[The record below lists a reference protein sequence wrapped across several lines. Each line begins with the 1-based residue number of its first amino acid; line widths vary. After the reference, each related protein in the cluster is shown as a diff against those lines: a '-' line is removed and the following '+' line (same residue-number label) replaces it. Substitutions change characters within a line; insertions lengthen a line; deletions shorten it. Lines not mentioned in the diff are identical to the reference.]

1 MELRNAPRWQLVA
14 PHRMAGVV
22 IRALAWLGP
31 NEVENGLD
39 AVLPRLTPEDL
50 DELAAARAV
59 MPLWMAE
66 PLRSLLGE
74 ALRNSAP

>member
-1 MELRNAPRWQLVA
+1 MSACAGSWRP

-22 IRALAWLGP
+22 IHALAWLGP
-31 NEVENGLD
+31 NEVENALD

-59 MPLWMAE
+59 MPRGW
-66 PLRSLLGE
+66 RS
-74 ALRNSAP
+74 R